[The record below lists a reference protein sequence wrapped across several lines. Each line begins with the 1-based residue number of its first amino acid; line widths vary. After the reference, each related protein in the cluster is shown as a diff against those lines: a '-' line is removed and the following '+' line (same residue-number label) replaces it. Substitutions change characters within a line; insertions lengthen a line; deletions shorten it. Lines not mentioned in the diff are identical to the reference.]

1 MNTKFL
7 GKTLVASALVLTT
20 LGTGL
25 HSSYLGLDTNKVVKT
40 AKAEEK
46 MTDGQLWNKV
56 KLSLIDSDII
66 SGNKDEDIKV
76 TYSLKDDNSSS
87 VSAPGNDNGDNFNQK
102 IDFKGLKQIDLTKEN
117 VYDDFNK
124 ELDTKKTWDSLTTKL
139 KDKGLVADGQKVT
152 IHCNDKSNNT
162 NTTVSGK
169 VGEGIS
175 SNSGTTFKNASLI
188 KSQLIKP

>member
-1 MNTKFL
+1 NTKFL

-46 MTDGQLWNKV
+46 ITDGQLWKKV
-56 KLSLIDSDII
+56 KDSLIDSDII

-175 SNSGTTFKNASLI
+175 SNSGTTFKKRFI
-188 KSQLIKP
+188 DKITIE

>member
-1 MNTKFL
+1 
-7 GKTLVASALVLTT
+7 
-20 LGTGL
+20 
-25 HSSYLGLDTNKVVKT
+25 TNKVVKT

-46 MTDGQLWNKV
+46 ITDGQLWKKV
-56 KLSLIDSDII
+56 KDSLIDSDII

-175 SNSGTTFKNASLI
+175 SNSGTTFKKRFI
-188 KSQLIKP
+188 DKITIE

>member
-46 MTDGQLWNKV
+46 ITDGQLWKKV
-56 KLSLIDSDII
+56 KDSLIDSDII

-76 TYSLKDDNSSS
+76 TYSLKNDNSSS

-175 SNSGTTFKNASLI
+175 SNSGTTFKKRFI
-188 KSQLIKP
+188 DKITIE

>member
-56 KLSLIDSDII
+56 KLSLIDSTIINGNENETVKVSYTDIDGHSSNVESTANFDGSTI
-66 SGNKDEDIKV
+66 STSSKFSNLNSIDITKV
-76 TYSLKDDNSSS
+76 N
-87 VSAPGNDNGDNFNQK
+87 VSA
-102 IDFKGLKQIDLTKEN
+102 
-117 VYDDFNK
+117 DDFNIR
-124 ELDTKKTWDSLTTKL
+124 LGGKTTWETFVKSLSE
-139 KDKGLVADGQKVT
+139 KGLLTPGQKVT
-152 IHCNDKSNNT
+152 IQALDPT
-162 NTTVSGK
+162 NSSKTTVTGT
-169 VGEGIS
+169 VGVGVTNDNGDTLTKRFINKITIE
-175 SNSGTTFKNASLI
+175 
-188 KSQLIKP
+188 

>member
-20 LGTGL
+20 LGTGI

-40 AKAEEK
+40 AKAEEN
-46 MTDGQLWNKV
+46 MTNGQLWKKV
-56 KLSLIDSDII
+56 KDSLQDSDII

-76 TYSLKDDNSSS
+76 TYSLKDGNSSS
-87 VSAPGNDNGDNFNQK
+87 VSAPGNDNGDNLSQK
-102 IDFKGLKQIDLTKEN
+102 IDFKGLKQVDLTKQN

-124 ELDTKKTWDSLTTKL
+124 EIDAKSTWDSLTAKL
-139 KDKGLVADGQKVT
+139 KDKGLLSDGQTVT
-152 IHCNDKSNNT
+152 IHCNDKTTNKNT
-162 NTTVSGK
+162 NVSGK

-175 SNSGTTFKNASLI
+175 SGGGTTFTKRFINKI
-188 KSQLIKP
+188 TIE

>member
-66 SGNKDEDIKV
+66 SGNKDEDIKA

-175 SNSGTTFKNASLI
+175 SNSGTTFKKRFI
-188 KSQLIKP
+188 DKITID

>member
-7 GKTLVASALVLTT
+7 GKTLVASTLVLTT

-175 SNSGTTFKNASLI
+175 SNSGTTFKKRFI
-188 KSQLIKP
+188 DKITID

>member
-46 MTDGQLWNKV
+46 ITDGQLWKKV
-56 KLSLIDSDII
+56 KDSLIDSDII

-139 KDKGLVADGQKVT
+139 KDKGLVADRQKVT

-175 SNSGTTFKNASLI
+175 SNSGTTFKKRFI
-188 KSQLIKP
+188 DKITIE

>member
-7 GKTLVASALVLTT
+7 GKTLVAKCSLVLTT

-46 MTDGQLWNKV
+46 MTDGQLWKKV
-56 KLSLIDSDII
+56 KDSLHDSDII
-66 SGNKDEDIKV
+66 LSNEYETIKRHDLLSNG
-76 TYSLKDDNSSS
+76 YSSS
-87 VSAPGNDNGDNFNQK
+87 VSAPGNDDGGHLTQS

-124 ELDTKKTWDSLTTKL
+124 KLDAKIYMEFSNREV
-139 KDKGLVADGQKVT
+139 KGLGLLQMAKVS
-152 IHCNDKSNNT
+152 IDLQIALLQ
-162 NTTVSGK
+162 VSGK
-169 VGEGIS
+169 VGEGVT
-175 SNSGTTFKNASLI
+175 SGGENTLTKRFINKI
-188 KSQLIKP
+188 TID

>member
-139 KDKGLVADGQKVT
+139 KDKGLVADGQKIT

-169 VGEGIS
+169 IGEGIS
-175 SNSGTTFKNASLI
+175 SNSGTTFKKRFI
-188 KSQLIKP
+188 DKITID

>member
-46 MTDGQLWNKV
+46 ITDGQLWKKV
-56 KLSLIDSDII
+56 KDSLHDSDII

-139 KDKGLVADGQKVT
+139 KVKGLVADGQKVT

-175 SNSGTTFKNASLI
+175 SNSGTTFKKRFI
-188 KSQLIKP
+188 DKITIE

>member
-20 LGTGL
+20 LGTSL

-46 MTDGQLWNKV
+46 ITDGQLWKKV
-56 KLSLIDSDII
+56 KDSLIDSDII

-175 SNSGTTFKNASLI
+175 SNSGTTFKKRFI
-188 KSQLIKP
+188 DKITIE